1 MQTMMR
7 NIVIP
12 AVLVVLSLIGAAL
25 LIVTRADVRPV
36 SPEPIPT
43 TVRVV
48 EVQPKPVK
56 LSVHSQGSVQPQTES
71 ELVPEVSGRVTW
83 MSPSLVAG
91 GFFEAGEVLLK
102 IDERD
107 YRTAVE
113 RGRANVAR
121 ADAEDEHARFE
132 YERLVQLERKQLT
145 SRSQLEAALRTMRVA
160 EAQLSDA
167 KVALE
172 QAEFD
177 LERTEIRAPFT
188 GLVSNERVDLGQFVS
203 RGSSIATLYAS
214 GTVEVRLPIADHQLA
229 YLNLDLGHR
238 GLLDASTAPPVT
250 LTADYAGRIYTW
262 QGRIVRTEGQID
274 SKSRMVNVVA
284 RVNNET
290 SETPLTVGLFVEAEI
305 EGRLAE
311 DVVVLPRNAMRNGN
325 QVLVVDTDKRL
336 RYRDVEP
343 LRMYHDEV
351 LIRGGLEAGELV
363 CISPLQTVIDGM
375 PVEPIFE
382 QISTL

>member
-145 SRSQLEAALRTMRVA
+145 SRSQLP
-160 EAQLSDA
+160 
-167 KVALE
+167 
-172 QAEFD
+172 F
-177 LERTEIRAPFT
+177 ERC
-188 GLVSNERVDLGQFVS
+188 
-203 RGSSIATLYAS
+203 GS
-214 GTVEVRLPIADHQLA
+214 PKH
-229 YLNLDLGHR
+229 N
-238 GLLDASTAPPVT
+238 
-250 LTADYAGRIYTW
+250 
-262 QGRIVRTEGQID
+262 
-274 SKSRMVNVVA
+274 
-284 RVNNET
+284 
-290 SETPLTVGLFVEAEI
+290 
-305 EGRLAE
+305 
-311 DVVVLPRNAMRNGN
+311 
-325 QVLVVDTDKRL
+325 
-336 RYRDVEP
+336 
-343 LRMYHDEV
+343 
-351 LIRGGLEAGELV
+351 
-363 CISPLQTVIDGM
+363 
-375 PVEPIFE
+375 
-382 QISTL
+382 